1 MGNAGLAR
9 ARNEGLAQ
17 RLERLRLR
25 GGQRP
30 KRNALG
36 PRRARR
42 EQDFQAAYRE
52 REYAASRA
60 LQKGASFHLIHAVL
74 PMSAPRTHCRSC
86 GPACSELFQANRGPR
101 FRFRQRHPDG
111 GLPDQLAMLFQF
123 VASCSAPRS
132 DSALSV
138 NVGLA
143 ELSVGKIPHPA
154 T

>member
-30 KRNALG
+30 KGNALG

-42 EQDFQAAYRE
+42 EQDFQATYRE

-60 LQKGASFHLIHAVL
+60 LHKGASFHLIHAFL
-74 PMSAPRTHCRSC
+74 PMSAPSASPVVPS
-86 GPACSELFQANRGPR
+86 GLF
-101 FRFRQRHPDG
+101 
-111 GLPDQLAMLFQF
+111 
-123 VASCSAPRS
+123 
-132 DSALSV
+132 
-138 NVGLA
+138 
-143 ELSVGKIPHPA
+143 
-154 T
+154 